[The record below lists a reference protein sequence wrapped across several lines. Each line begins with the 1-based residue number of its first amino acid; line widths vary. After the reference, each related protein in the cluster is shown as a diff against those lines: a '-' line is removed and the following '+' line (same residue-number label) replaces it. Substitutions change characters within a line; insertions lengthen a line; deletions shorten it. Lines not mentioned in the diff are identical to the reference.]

1 MLHLIVLNN
10 LQTANAN
17 MIEDNIPQEERLL
30 KLNTI
35 AKNQIKLLQDNKN
48 IKELEKIQSMN
59 LLNDA
64 ES

>member
-1 MLHLIVLNN
+1 
-10 LQTANAN
+10 